1 MDAKRNHNLM
11 FADTNEFTFLRCR
24 LIKIELLVRVM
35 HLNLFCFNVS
45 KLEKKFYQYF
55 CPVVQKH
62 TNFEAWLPSKTY

>member
-11 FADTNEFTFLRCR
+11 FADTNEFTFLPCR

-45 KLEKKFYQYF
+45 KVCIL
-55 CPVVQKH
+55 
-62 TNFEAWLPSKTY
+62 